1 MSPFFV
7 LLLLASSLTHGYA
20 QFQPKDQAF
29 ISLLITQNG
38 LDFVK
43 DLLVNKAISSI
54 IPLRLRNIE
63 KTVKIPVVGN
73 VHMVLSNIT
82 IYQIDVP
89 SSHVKPGETGIS
101 IIASGA
107 TCNLSMNWYYSYSTW
122 FGPVE
127 ISDKGRAE
135 VQVEGMEVGL
145 TLTLENQ
152 EGSLKLKLKD
162 CGSSVK
168 DISIK
173 LDGGAS
179 WLYQGIVDA
188 FEGLIGSTVENA
200 ITKKLK
206 EGISRLDSYLK
217 SLPKEVPVDDHT
229 SLNVTFVDDVLISAS
244 SVGFETNGLFIE
256 RSVSLPIFNIGHK
269 NSKLPILCTNAS
281 KMLGITLDEAVFNS
295 ASALYYDAKFM
306 HWIVDQLPDQSLLNT
321 AGWRF
326 IIPQLYKRY
335 PNHEMNLNISLSSPP
350 VVEISNQKAGANI
363 FADLTIDV
371 LEEDKVIPVAC
382 ISLVIQASGL
392 VKINGN
398 NLVGAVRLDDF
409 AMSLKWS
416 NIGNLRMHLIQPIV
430 WTLIE
435 TVFLPYANAHLS
447 KGLPLPIIHGFTLQ
461 NADIILST
469 SSIAVCS
476 DNELCW
482 CSMQFKKDWLVEFSC
497 FGGFGDAPS
506 GYTARGLR
514 HAVAYYFARLGI
526 MKSEAMHGWH
536 VPTPAALFF
545 YSSAR

>member
-1 MSPFFV
+1 MAPFFV
-7 LLLLASSLTHGYA
+7 LFLLASSLIHGHA
-20 QFQPKDQAF
+20 QFHPQNEAF

-43 DLLVNKAISSI
+43 ELLVKKAISSI
-54 IPLRLRNIE
+54 ISLRLPNIE
-63 KTVKIPVVGN
+63 KTAKIPVVGN
-73 VHMVLSNIT
+73 AYMVLSNIT

-107 TCNLSMNWYYSYSTW
+107 TCSLSMNWYYSYSTW
-122 FGPVE
+122 LVPVE

-145 TLTLENQ
+145 TLDLENQ

-162 CGSSVK
+162 CGSNVK

-188 FEGLIGSTVENA
+188 FEGQIGSTVENA
-200 ITKKLK
+200 ITKKLTK
-206 EGISRLDSYLK
+206 GISRLDSYLK

-229 SLNVTFVDDVLISAS
+229 SMNVTFVNDVLLSDS

-256 RSVSLPIFNIGHK
+256 RNDSLPILDICHK
-269 NSKLPILCTNAS
+269 NSKLPILCTNSS

-295 ASALYYDAKFM
+295 ASALFYDAKFM
-306 HWIVDQLPDQSLLNT
+306 HWIVDHIPDQSLLNT

-326 IIPQLYKRY
+326 IVPQLYKKY
-335 PNHEMNLNISLSSPP
+335 PNHDMNLNLSLSSPP
-350 VVEISNQKAGANI
+350 VVEISNQKAGATANI
-363 FADLTIDV
+363 FADMTIDV
-371 LEEDKVIPVAC
+371 LEEDEVIPVAC
-382 ISLVIQASGL
+382 ISLVIQGTGL

-398 NLVGAVRLDDF
+398 NLVGAVRLNDF
-409 AMSLKWS
+409 EMSLKWS
-416 NIGNLRMHLIQPIV
+416 NIGNLRMYLIQPVV

-435 TVFLPYANAHLS
+435 TVFLPYANARLS

-461 NADIILST
+461 NAEIILST
-469 SSIAVCS
+469 SRLAVCS
-476 DNELCW
+476 D
-482 CSMQFKKDWLVEFSC
+482 
-497 FGGFGDAPS
+497 
-506 GYTARGLR
+506 
-514 HAVAYYFARLGI
+514 VAFAESNKR
-526 MKSEAMHGWH
+526 
-536 VPTPAALFF
+536 FF
-545 YSSAR
+545 YFI